1 MTLLIIMTVIFV
13 IGPIASIIALTV
25 GVSPRGFLK
34 RFSSRRSVDD

>member
-25 GVSPRGFLK
+25 GASPRGILK